1 MRREGHEEAEGK
13 GNDEGMRSFSP
24 LASVHPNSGD
34 RSSSGD
40 GKLQWLYDPNFS
52 FDVSEIH
59 DSGGAVPYEPAPGS
73 DKGKHIDVGKRPS

>member
-1 MRREGHEEAEGK
+1 MRQEGHEEAEGK
-13 GNDEGMRSFSP
+13 GNVEGKGILPPFP
-24 LASVHPNSGD
+24 AFPPNSGD

-40 GKLQWLYDPNFS
+40 GKLQWLHDPNFS

-59 DSGGAVPYEPAPGS
+59 NSVGAIPYEPVPGS